1 MKEILN
7 LTPHDIN
14 IYVNGKEILTIKP
27 YGIIPRCEQ
36 KETTLC
42 EINGIPIT
50 KQVFVHVYCLPEQ
63 EHGVFL
69 IVSKLVASAFPY
81 REDLLIPGPIVR
93 DTDGKPIGC
102 NGLSKI

>member
-36 KETTLC
+36 K
-42 EINGIPIT
+42 
-50 KQVFVHVYCLPEQ
+50 
-63 EHGVFL
+63 
-69 IVSKLVASAFPY
+69 KLHFA
-81 REDLLIPGPIVR
+81 
-93 DTDGKPIGC
+93 K
-102 NGLSKI
+102 